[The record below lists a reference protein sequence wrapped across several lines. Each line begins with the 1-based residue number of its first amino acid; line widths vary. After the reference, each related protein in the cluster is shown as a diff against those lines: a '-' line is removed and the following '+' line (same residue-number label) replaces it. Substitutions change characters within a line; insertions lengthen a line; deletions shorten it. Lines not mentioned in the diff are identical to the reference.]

1 MKLEGLGA
9 LAISVAI
16 AAASGCAE
24 PFDRPVEPEPT
35 FADEATRTEAE
46 TKPRADLG
54 AAVDAGAAEKTEGP
68 GSAPSRSDDDPADGE
83 KLELKEEAHGDVLLI
98 EGDTPKALPDA
109 KVTLRCSGTKEMD
122 EGYVQSQCSS
132 KLSVHTGKGK
142 KASLV
147 AETED
152 VPDKEDFKADGG
164 EHETTL
170 AVSLLPLSKK
180 PRAALIRVT
189 SSYKAAESI
198 SEDSSDTE
206 DLYLLRGGQ
215 LVKVLSYV
223 SSSRSKVDTDPPHDV
238 DESQQTTLTIDKTLT
253 RGLPDLI
260 LREVASES
268 KNGRARKRK
277 ITTRY
282 VWNGEVYD
290 ACAPKLDTVQHCGA
304 CGHACKKGEGCCD
317 KRCMPLDSAEH
328 CGACDKRCKAS
339 GQGDAPL
346 CVEPAK
352 KRCEIACVG
361 DHYDVDG
368 DAKNGCEKSLEPAG
382 HHSPETALDRG
393 DKSCG
398 DTASRD
404 EVRGE
409 LLSDHRAHDGIA
421 EWSARAGAAP
431 TYVRVR
437 GRGGLWCQNNLFAAL
452 RIEGGAAGKRCYRL
466 TVRTERGQRSVDAA
480 SGDEAIIQAGR
491 GAYSS
496 GTAVLFKVHKLC
508 PQPDSVRFTL
518 RYHL

>member
-1 MKLEGLGA
+1 MKLGALGA
-9 LAISVAI
+9 LAISLAI
-16 AAASGCAE
+16 AAASGCTE
-24 PFDRPVEPEPT
+24 PFDRPIEPEPA
-35 FADEATRTEAE
+35 FADEATRPEAE
-46 TKPRADLG
+46 TKARADLR
-54 AAVDAGAAEKTEGP
+54 AATNTGAAERTEGP

-83 KLELKEEAHGDVLLI
+83 KLELEEEAHGDVLMMEL
-98 EGDTPKALPDA
+98 DTPKALPDA
-109 KVTLRCSGTKEMD
+109 KVTLHCSGTKKTG
-122 EGYVQSQCSS
+122 EGSEESQCSS
-132 KLSVHTGKGK
+132 MLRVHTGKGK
-142 KASLV
+142 KVSLL

-164 EHETTL
+164 EHQTTL
-170 AVSLLPLSKK
+170 AVSLLPLITK

-189 SSYKAAESI
+189 SSYQKGESLWEE
-198 SEDSSDTE
+198 SKDTE

-215 LVKVLSYV
+215 LVKVLSYA
-223 SSSRSKVDTDPPHDV
+223 SSSRSKVDAEPPDNV
-238 DESQQTTLTIDKTLT
+238 DESGQTTLTIDKTLT
-253 RGLPDLI
+253 RGLPELI

-277 ITTRY
+277 TTTRY
-282 VWNGEVYD
+282 VWNGESYD

-328 CGACDKRCKAS
+328 CGACDNRCKAS

-346 CVEPAK
+346 CADPTK
-352 KRCEIACVG
+352 KRCEIVCVG

-368 DAKNGCEKSLEPAG
+368 DARNGCEKSLEPAG

-409 LLSDHRAHDGIA
+409 LLSDHRAHDGIT
-421 EWSARAGAAP
+421 ERSERTGAAP

-437 GRGGLWCQNNLFAAL
+437 GRGGVWCQNDLLASL

-466 TVRTERGQRSVDAA
+466 TVRTDRGQRSVDAA
-480 SGDEAIIQAGR
+480 RGDEAIIQAGR

-496 GTAVLFKVHKLC
+496 GAAVLFKVHKLC